1 MHTAIP
7 CCTINGEQPALRGQV
22 CQSLLIQEWWWEGRP
37 ADPVNV
43 VYLQF
48 EQRWYRLYFEGET
61 VFWRSGEAPR
71 PCENDEGPG
80 ARPRPAARPGRRAPA
95 GPGVRP
101 QRPDPGQ
108 PLRLRRRPAPEFP
121 ALPRRRPDPGAL
133 SAVDYLRGLA
143 RAVASATSGSSGQ

>member
-80 ARPRPAARPGRRAPA
+80 EYRLHDLGRQR
-95 GPGVRP
+95 GLIGVRLLALEFVLNGP
-101 QRPDPGQ
+101 TLDSHFDFADGQR
-108 PLRLRRRPAPEFP
+108 
-121 ALPRRRPDPGAL
+121 L
-133 SAVDYLRGLA
+133 SFRHFLDDDLTRVL
-143 RAVASATSGSSGQ
+143 

>member
-1 MHTAIP
+1 M
-7 CCTINGEQPALRGQV
+7 
-22 CQSLLIQEWWWEGRP
+22 EGRP

-80 ARPRPAARPGRRAPA
+80 EYRLHDLGRQR
-95 GPGVRP
+95 GLVGVRLLALEFVLNGP
-101 QRPDPGQ
+101 TLDSHFDFADGQR
-108 PLRLRRRPAPEFP
+108 
-121 ALPRRRPDPGAL
+121 L
-133 SAVDYLRGLA
+133 SFRHFLDDDLTRVL
-143 RAVASATSGSSGQ
+143 

>member
-80 ARPRPAARPGRRAPA
+80 EYRLHDLGRQRGLVGSAAWSACACWPWSSSSTARPWTATSTSPT
-95 GPGVRP
+95 
-101 QRPDPGQ
+101 
-108 PLRLRRRPAPEFP
+108 
-121 ALPRRRPDPGAL
+121 
-133 SAVDYLRGLA
+133 
-143 RAVASATSGSSGQ
+143 ASA

>member
-71 PCENDEGPG
+71 PCENDEARASTACTTSAGSAAWSVCACWPWSSSST
-80 ARPRPAARPGRRAPA
+80 ARPWTATSTSPT
-95 GPGVRP
+95 
-101 QRPDPGQ
+101 
-108 PLRLRRRPAPEFP
+108 
-121 ALPRRRPDPGAL
+121 
-133 SAVDYLRGLA
+133 
-143 RAVASATSGSSGQ
+143 ASA

>member
-48 EQRWYRLYFEGET
+48 EQRWY
-61 VFWRSGEAPR
+61 
-71 PCENDEGPG
+71 
-80 ARPRPAARPGRRAPA
+80 
-95 GPGVRP
+95 
-101 QRPDPGQ
+101 
-108 PLRLRRRPAPEFP
+108 
-121 ALPRRRPDPGAL
+121 
-133 SAVDYLRGLA
+133 
-143 RAVASATSGSSGQ
+143 ASRC

>member
-1 MHTAIP
+1 MNRPRRRSPTHTAIP

-80 ARPRPAARPGRRAPA
+80 EYRLHDLGR
-95 GPGVRP
+95 
-101 QRPDPGQ
+101 Q
-108 PLRLRRRPAPEFP
+108 
-121 ALPRRRPDPGAL
+121 
-133 SAVDYLRGLA
+133 RGLA
-143 RAVASATSGSSGQ
+143 GVRLLALEFVLNGPTLDSHFDFADGQRLSFRHFLDDDLTRVL

>member
-80 ARPRPAARPGRRAPA
+80 EYRLHDLGRQR
-95 GPGVRP
+95 GLVGVRLLALEFVLNGP
-101 QRPDPGQ
+101 TLDSHFDFADGQR
-108 PLRLRRRPAPEFP
+108 L
-121 ALPRRRPDPGAL
+121 
-133 SAVDYLRGLA
+133 
-143 RAVASATSGSSGQ
+143 

>member
-1 MHTAIP
+1 M
-7 CCTINGEQPALRGQV
+7 
-22 CQSLLIQEWWWEGRP
+22 EGRP

-80 ARPRPAARPGRRAPA
+80 EYRLHDLGR
-95 GPGVRP
+95 
-101 QRPDPGQ
+101 Q
-108 PLRLRRRPAPEFP
+108 
-121 ALPRRRPDPGAL
+121 
-133 SAVDYLRGLA
+133 RGLA
-143 RAVASATSGSSGQ
+143 GVRLLALSSSSTARPWTATSTSPTASA

>member
-80 ARPRPAARPGRRAPA
+80 EYRLHDLGRQPDPVHEVPEGIRAHGLSRGANAARGAEGRGR
-95 GPGVRP
+95 GR
-101 QRPDPGQ
+101 
-108 PLRLRRRPAPEFP
+108 
-121 ALPRRRPDPGAL
+121 GAR
-133 SAVDYLRGLA
+133 VPGLA
-143 RAVASATSGSSGQ
+143 RRGR